1 VAWRKV
7 LSSIKN
13 PSWGCLIGR
22 IGKLVREG
30 SPSTRGGLFV
40 SPPHPRP
47 IKQMAII
54 ISNQGRNAVKV
65 DKSSFDKED
74 HLQRYIYD
82 NPESIPLYDIKE
94 DIRLLILAREFPT
107 NSGPIDAIGID
118 QYGELYIV
126 ETKLYKNPDKR
137 TVISQ
142 ALDYGAALWKHSN
155 DFNEFLGVLDDHTQR
170 VFKLR
175 TTEKIKDFFQLSD
188 EEVESTIDK
197 ARINLNNGV
206 FHFVVL
212 MDKLDDR
219 LKDLILY
226 VNQNSQFDVYAV
238 ELEYY
243 KHDTYEIIIPKI
255 FGAEVKK
262 DITVSSSSGARRKWT
277 EEALLEDARQKLTLD
292 EYRGFEQIYNFSKQH
307 ATEMRLG
314 TGSYG
319 SFSPIFGNVSDR
331 SLFTLSTDKRLAFNF
346 EWTAKVSESLAEEFK
361 NELESIGFSFPENYK
376 ELRPSV
382 MTEEWL
388 SKTDAFLEVIKNL
401 LKSS

>member
-1 VAWRKV
+1 
-7 LSSIKN
+7 
-13 PSWGCLIGR
+13 
-22 IGKLVREG
+22 
-30 SPSTRGGLFV
+30 
-40 SPPHPRP
+40 
-47 IKQMAII
+47 MAII
-54 ISNQGRNAVKV
+54 ISNQGKNAVKV
-65 DKSSFDKED
+65 EKSSFDKED
-74 HLQRYIYD
+74 YLQRYIYD

-155 DFNEFLGVLDDHTQR
+155 DFNEFLGILDNHTQK

-175 TTEKIKDFFQLSD
+175 TTDKLKDFFQLSD
-188 EEVESTIDK
+188 EEAESTIDK
-197 ARINLNNGV
+197 ARTNLNNGV

-226 VNQNSQFDVYAV
+226 VNQNSQFDIYAV

-262 DITVSSSSGARRKWT
+262 DITVSSSGGSRRKWT
-277 EEALLEDARQKLTLD
+277 EEALLEDARQKLTND
-292 EYRGFEQIYNFSKQH
+292 EYRGFEQIYNFSKEH

-319 SFSPIFGNVSDR
+319 SFSPIFGNISDR

-361 NELESIGFSFPENYK
+361 SKLESIGFSFPENYM

-382 MTEEWL
+382 MTDEWL
-388 SKTDAFLEVIKNL
+388 SKTADFIKVIEEL
-401 LKSS
+401 QKSS